1 MHFILNHIPTIV
13 RIANRVEKTLASDG
27 LEKNGD
33 RKEREKNK
41 KIKEKNEKRTRK
53 QKKRTRKT
61 ILGSL
66 QNL

>member
-13 RIANRVEKTLASDG
+13 RIGNRVEKTLASDG

-41 KIKEKNEKRTRK
+41 KIK
-53 QKKRTRKT
+53 
-61 ILGSL
+61 
-66 QNL
+66 